1 MAKAEKKVKFLQSL
15 SLALTCLDDEVK
27 HVQIVIVQ
35 NEDDK
40 QLQMYFD
47 VVDPSKIKLKDEVS

>member
-1 MAKAEKKVKFLQSL
+1 MAKAENKVKFLQSL

-47 VVDPSKIKLKDEVS
+47 VVDPSKIKLKDEVY